1 MSARDEDKD
10 FVGYGR
16 PPRHAQFK
24 PGVSGNPAGRPR
36 HAKGAAMLIQSALY
50 ERIPVRENGKV
61 RRLSK
66 LEASLKQLANKAAGG
81 DLRAI
86 MAVITLGQGIDP
98 GDTARAMVPIDE
110 ADRRVLDL
118 LIGRARGRAGVAQ
131 GDVMRS
137 GDVPRGNSDSDTD
150 GAGNAGGSGGE

>member
-1 MSARDEDKD
+1 MSARDEENDT
-10 FVGYGR
+10 VGYGR

-24 PGVSGNPAGRPR
+24 PGMSGNPAGRPR
-36 HAKGAAMLIQSALY
+36 HAKGAATLIRSALY
-50 ERIPVRENGKV
+50 ERIAVRENGKV

-86 MAVITLGQGIDP
+86 MAVIALGQGIDP
-98 GDTARAMVPIDE
+98 GDATRAIVPIDE

-118 LIGRARGRAGVAQ
+118 LIGRARV
-131 GDVMRS
+131 RS
-137 GDVPRGNSDSDTD
+137 GLPAS
-150 GAGNAGGSGGE
+150 GAVSGTAGGLDDE

>member
-1 MSARDEDKD
+1 MSAADTDD
-10 FVGYGR
+10 DGAVGYGR

-36 HAKGAAMLIQSALY
+36 HAKGTATLIRSALY
-50 ERIPVRENGKV
+50 ERIAVRENGKV

-86 MAVITLGQGIDP
+86 TAVITLGQGIDP
-98 GDTARAMVPIDE
+98 GDTARAILPIDE

-118 LIGRARGRAGVAQ
+118 LIDRARGRSGLTPIGQLEPDPVADGGAAG
-131 GDVMRS
+131 DR
-137 GDVPRGNSDSDTD
+137 
-150 GAGNAGGSGGE
+150 AGGLDDE